1 MGWFGSR
8 KNDEA
13 DQARSLRVGWLSWG
27 LRRSPA
33 CVRVC
38 DVCVVCLCVC
48 ARVLCVAARTPH
60 RGRTHPALDPFRAH
74 PSSSA
79 PSHRRSRRPLRT
91 PRRRADAGA
100 DQDRPDRPASRGGS
114 VSFLPSMFSF
124 RKKGSVADAEEEEKE
139 IRPEVREDVD
149 ASEHGQ
155 SPLQAESPL
164 PGAVGQGP
172 ARRPAEYDAT
182 RAMPPMQQD
191 DTGEA
196 PRDEFRGLS
205 FQQRAARVKEKAK
218 LVNSAWEDSESSDEF
233 DEEGT
238 FDRVV
243 QLRKIDAANMKPE
256 EKRAKALTV
265 VKFER
270 RKRQIADRFQTRRAL
285 AEFEQEEG
293 PNIGG
298 QWIDQKWVP
307 NNVLNVKRDQ
317 FTISKWMKDL
327 STYLIL
333 LFAFTYIIFTGSGNA
348 EFVSYQR
355 AWRKLL
361 NPRSQQ
367 ITTPESALVAI
378 EQLVLEDL
386 VDKER
391 PHAPG
396 YLPPGGEGVGVLL
409 ASILVG
415 KIRMRQLRVN
425 GIECSRVHAMLTS
438 YGMVASK
445 ECYPP
450 FNLKNEEISYTK
462 EGRSKEAEYDNAEE
476 YPYFQYLSP
485 LQTNLPD
492 TVGSYGRYHAGGYIV
507 TFDFEDAKTTLA
519 TLRNMQW

>member
-1 MGWFGSR
+1 MRQTRPG
-8 KNDEA
+8 
-13 DQARSLRVGWLSWG
+13 
-27 LRRSPA
+27 P
-33 CVRVC
+33 CVLAVLGAPPQPRLCVC
-38 DVCVVCLCVC
+38 VMCVVCLCVC

-79 PSHRRSRRPLRT
+79 LASSLTPSSPHSSLA
-91 PRRRADAGA
+91 RRADAGA

-391 PHAPG
+391 PYAPG